1 VSSGRVDPL
10 EGLEARPIETQVA
23 VLANEVRNIRNSV
36 TDVDADVVSMK
47 RALYGLIFPIL
58 AGMIIFLLTFTV
70 AGVNA

>member
-1 VSSGRVDPL
+1 MSSGRVDPL

-47 RALYGLIFPIL
+47 RALYGLIFTIL